1 MRPWLVC
8 VVLSGVMIFGTSNTV
23 SAQEAGASSSIRPDF
38 QVTFAKAEPSRI
50 GNVERDATSGAGQR
64 ALPSQSLRR
73 SRINQAI
80 EINVFGG
87 YTRFSSP
94 GLIDDACR
102 TFAVLAYDAADADC
116 WGDGKSNGITYG
128 GEFGYRYPLRNGM
141 SLVFLGGAEFGSPH
155 QVEVSVEGTD
165 PIYGAQYYAVEG
177 YHFRTTHIYGGV
189 GIRMRQMMIGGTF
202 GRTLHSGH
210 DYFESELS
218 LFGIPLDNTYEEEDE
233 SGSGGLFGLRFQYDL
248 RPGLGMRVDYRF
260 FGFDTSTPELPK
272 MSHRTATFALVV
284 DLPRFFSR

>member
-8 VVLSGVMIFGTSNTV
+8 VVLSGVMIVGTSNTV

-38 QVTFAKAEPSRI
+38 QVTFAK
-50 GNVERDATSGAGQR
+50 VERTSTADER
-64 ALPSQSLRR
+64 VLPSQSLRR

-165 PIYGAQYYAVEG
+165 PIYGAQYSAVEG

-189 GIRMRQMMIGGTF
+189 GVRMNKMLIGTTF

-210 DYFESELS
+210 DYFEGELS
-218 LFGIPLDNTYEEEDE
+218 LGGVPLDNEYEEQDQ
-233 SGSGGLFGLRFQYDL
+233 SGSGGLFGLRFQYDF

-260 FGFDTSTPELPK
+260 FGFETGTAALPK
-272 MSHRTATFALVV
+272 MNHRTTTFALVV
-284 DLPRFFSR
+284 DLPRFLSR